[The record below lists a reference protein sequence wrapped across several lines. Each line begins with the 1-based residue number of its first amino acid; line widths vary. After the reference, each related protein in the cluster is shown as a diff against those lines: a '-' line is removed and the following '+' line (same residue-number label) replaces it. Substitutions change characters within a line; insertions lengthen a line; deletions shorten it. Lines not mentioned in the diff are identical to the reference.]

1 VNDLQEL
8 VTSLGDEL
16 LYHKREVQMLRTEK
30 DSLET
35 VLNTKTNDVRK
46 TLTSELK
53 KVESEMKRHYS
64 Y

>member
-1 VNDLQEL
+1 M
-8 VTSLGDEL
+8 TSLGDEL

-30 DSLET
+30 ESLET

-46 TLTSELK
+46 TLTTELK
-53 KVESEMKRHYS
+53 KVENEMKRHYS

>member
-1 VNDLQEL
+1 

-30 DSLET
+30 ESLET

-46 TLTSELK
+46 TLTTELK
-53 KVESEMKRHYS
+53 KVENEMKRHYS